1 MDWQSIIIILCAVC
15 VITGVIIL
23 DAMNSPSKYFAYDKD
38 NRRHRMLR
46 KGIITFVS
54 LVVFVLIWWNL
65 SLLLDNPAI
74 PTPQTTWEALVFL
87 FQNGDS
93 ISGMTMWGHMSISL
107 ERFFAGLLIALAI
120 AVPFGLLLGYSD
132 TLKEFSSPTLEALR
146 PIAPIAWAPIFLFT
160 VGYTWGPILVVF
172 VGIFFPVLTNT
183 MFGVKK
189 IDPNWVDAAKTLGAT
204 KVQTFVKVM
213 LPAAVPYIMNGLR
226 IGMGVGWMCIV
237 ASELYASF
245 GGGVGYFISIQAQ
258 MGYWPNVYAGIVII
272 AILGIL
278 TTSLADY
285 LHKVIT
291 RRMGIE

>member
-1 MDWQSIIIILCAVC
+1 MYTPL
-15 VITGVIIL
+15 
-23 DAMNSPSKYFAYDKD
+23 KYLVYDED
-38 NRRHRMLR
+38 NRRHRMLM
-46 KGIITFVS
+46 KGIISAVS

-74 PTPQTTWEALVFL
+74 PTPKTTWEALVFL

-93 ISGMTMWGHMSISL
+93 ISGMTMWGHMEISL
-107 ERFFAGLLIALAI
+107 KRFFAGLLIALAI

-132 TLKEFSSPTLEALR
+132 TLKEFSSPTLEVLR
-146 PIAPIAWAPIFLFT
+146 PIAPIAWAPIFLFA

-172 VGIFFPVLTNT
+172 VGIFFPILTNT
-183 MFGVKK
+183 IFGVKK
-189 IDPNWVDAAKTLGAT
+189 IDPNWVDAAKTLGAS
-204 KVQTFVKVM
+204 KVEIFVKVM
-213 LPAAVPYIMNGLR
+213 VPAAVPYIMNGLR

-272 AILGIL
+272 AVLGIL

-285 LHKVIT
+285 VHKVIT

>member
-1 MDWQSIIIILCAVC
+1 MDPVL
-15 VITGVIIL
+15 
-23 DAMNSPSKYFAYDKD
+23 KYFVYDKD

-46 KGIITFVS
+46 RGIITAVS
-54 LVVFVLIWWNL
+54 LVVFVLIWWDL
-65 SLLLDNPAI
+65 SLMLNNPAI
-74 PTPQTTWEALVFL
+74 PTPEMTWDALVFL

-93 ISGMTMWGHMSISL
+93 VSGMTMWGHMGISL
-107 ERFFAGLLIALAI
+107 ERFFAGLLLALVI

-132 TLKEFSSPTLEALR
+132 TLNEFSSPTLEVLR
-146 PIAPIAWAPIFLFT
+146 PIAPIAWAPIFLFA

-189 IDPNWVDAAKTLGAT
+189 IDPNWLDAAKTLGAS

-285 LHKVIT
+285 AHKIIT
-291 RRMGIE
+291 GRMGME

>member
-1 MDWQSIIIILCAVC
+1 MELQSIFIILCAVC
-15 VITGVIIL
+15 VIIAIIIL
-23 DAMNSPSKYFAYDKD
+23 DAMNSPSKYFVYDKD

-46 KGIITFVS
+46 KGIIAFVS